1 MRSAPQRR
9 LRRNDRTLRSI
20 LRGVFRATFTRTQGV
35 AEQTRS
41 LHAAVL
47 AGIRDGDG
55 EAAENAMRSLIET
68 TAAYLDDPSRVSLSA

>member
-1 MRSAPQRR
+1 MGCHNE
-9 LRRNDRTLRSI
+9 LLTNLGSI

-47 AGIRDGDG
+47 AGIRDGDAA
-55 EAAENAMRSLIET
+55 AAEGAMRSLIET
-68 TAAYLDDPSRVSLSA
+68 TAAYLDDPSRVSLTA